1 MKDKATGKDTE
12 SEISEQADGGL
23 PLPPLADP
31 VISEI
36 FKNAEVSGLAMRE
49 LINAVL
55 EDSGDRAISEVIDVI
70 PQKIDPE
77 AQGRSYRV
85 DVTAKT
91 ADNEITVFEVQ
102 LSPLLITNERSLLYA
117 EQSLGSAAAK
127 GDDWWKIG
135 AKMPRVLV
143 INILDFNLR
152 KSGGFHQVAEL
163 VYREEPRE
171 LASERFGIH
180 NIELKKFRK
189 ATPDL
194 SKALHCWL
202 TAICRSQDSRE
213 SLKEVIKMDGA
224 LSDFAAGNPGMKQF
238 VDRYELASADK
249 ETRTAY
255 RKWEYER
262 ALHIMEMQ
270 LQWAEGRAEGREE
283 GREEGKAEGRE
294 EGKAEGREEGKAE
307 GMIEAA
313 KKLIKINRPIN
324 EIMEVTGLTRE
335 AIEQIRNAD

>member
-1 MKDKATGKDTE
+1 MEEKATSKDTE
-12 SEISEQADGGL
+12 SEILEQPDGGL

-36 FKNAEVSGLAMRE
+36 FKNAKVSGLAMRE

-55 EDSGDRAISEVIDVI
+55 EDSGDKAISEVIDVI

-91 ADNEITVFEVQ
+91 ADNEITIFEVQ
-102 LSPLLITNERSLLYA
+102 LSHLLITNERSLLYA
-117 EQSLGSAAAK
+117 EQSLGSTAAK
-127 GDDWWKIG
+127 GNNWRKIS

-171 LASERFGIH
+171 LASKRFGIH

-189 ATPDL
+189 IKPDFT
-194 SKALHCWL
+194 KGLHCWL
-202 TAICRSQDSRE
+202 TALCRSQDSRK
-213 SLKEVIKMDGA
+213 SLKEVI
-224 LSDFAAGNPGMKQF
+224 
-238 VDRYELASADK
+238 V
-249 ETRTAY
+249 
-255 RKWEYER
+255 
-262 ALHIMEMQ
+262 
-270 LQWAEGRAEGREE
+270 
-283 GREEGKAEGRE
+283 
-294 EGKAEGREEGKAE
+294 
-307 GMIEAA
+307 
-313 KKLIKINRPIN
+313 
-324 EIMEVTGLTRE
+324 
-335 AIEQIRNAD
+335 

>member
-1 MKDKATGKDTE
+1 MEDKTTGKDTE
-12 SEISEQADGGL
+12 SEISEQPDGGL

-36 FKNAEVSGLAMRE
+36 FKNVKVSGLAMRE

-70 PQKIDPE
+70 PQKIDPQ

-91 ADNEITVFEVQ
+91 ADNEITIFEVQ
-102 LSPLLITNERSLLYA
+102 LSRLLITNERSLLYA
-117 EQSLGSAAAK
+117 EQSLGSTAAK
-127 GDDWWKIG
+127 GDDWMEIG
-135 AKMPRVLV
+135 VKMPRVLV

-171 LASERFGIH
+171 LASKRFGIH
-180 NIELKKFRK
+180 NIELEKFRK

-202 TAICRSQDSRE
+202 TAICRSQDSRK
-213 SLKEVIKMDGA
+213 SLKEVLKMDGA
-224 LSDFAAGNPGMKQF
+224 LRNFADNNPGMKQF
-238 VDRYELASADK
+238 VERYELASADK

-255 RKWEYER
+255 RKWEYEQ
-262 ALHIMEMQ
+262 ALHIMEIQ
-270 LQWAEGRAEGREE
+270 LQKA
-283 GREEGKAEGRE
+283 EGKAENNTEVTKNALAMGFSVE
-294 EGKAEGREEGKAE
+294 Q
-307 GMIEAA
+307 IE
-313 KKLIKINRPIN
+313 KL
-324 EIMEVTGLTRE
+324 TGLTRE
-335 AIEQIRNAD
+335 AIEQIRNAN